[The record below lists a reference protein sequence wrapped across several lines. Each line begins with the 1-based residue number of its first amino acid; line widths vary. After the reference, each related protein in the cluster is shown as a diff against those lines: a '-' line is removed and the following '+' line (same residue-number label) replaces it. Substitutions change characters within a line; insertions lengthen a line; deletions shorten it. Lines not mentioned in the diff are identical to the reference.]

1 MEAAREI
8 VDRTISEWFAD
19 HPEKNADATLYSNSF
34 SNRLA
39 QALQINTEGAKGNTM
54 NLIKGIFEE
63 SVTKYAKEFLASKQ
77 GQKEIKRAIEK
88 KLIYY
93 IRESDLE
100 DLLTRSG
107 RVRLNQKLTGAIE
120 KGFGL

>member
-1 MEAAREI
+1 
-8 VDRTISEWFAD
+8 
-19 HPEKNADATLYSNSF
+19 
-34 SNRLA
+34 
-39 QALQINTEGAKGNTM
+39 M